1 VRIKVILTI
10 LIVSLLIPL
19 HAIASDATPGTDVN
33 PEDGD
38 VPFSVSERTTPSV
51 DGNLWSLSVE
61 MDQDA
66 YDNGT
71 VFEISTQVCTND
83 GVCDPPVLRDA
94 NVDERMYSV
103 SLTPPSDHTYVNWRI
118 KAVYDDDSSTN
129 FPQGDWY
136 KTLVFMPLSTRYRL
150 GRCSTTTMGNVLR
163 IPTKQSLVSP
173 AGIAV
178 AGVTF
183 AVAFTRRE

>member
-136 KTLVFMPLSTRYRL
+136 KTWSSCHYQQDTGWGGVDYNDGECATDSDET
-150 GRCSTTTMGNVLR
+150 
-163 IPTKQSLVSP
+163 IPGFT

-178 AGVTF
+178 AGVAL